1 MLDTAQ
7 GGLLKSVQHL
17 LSEIFIPVLK
27 TMNHGWGELGGP
39 QQVAN
44 IRQDFLGSLEGFV
57 SVLSGAQQS
66 LMEKVSLLACVL

>member
-7 GGLLKSVQHL
+7 GGLLKSVHHL
-17 LSEIFIPVLK
+17 LSEIFIPVIK
-27 TMNHGWGELGGP
+27 TMNQGWGEIGGP
-39 QQVAN
+39 QQAAN

-66 LMEKVSLLACVL
+66 LMEKVRLSACML